1 MVKHIRMIAA
11 VCTVAILT
19 LVGCSNIG
27 DATASNGNDE
37 TTAVEFSLASKT
49 PYYALIGPGKV
60 DLDDTVSP
68 VTYKISGES
77 ATGLLYPPANSST
90 TPATAAGEP
99 IEIAFTDEAGDGV
112 LKKTLKGVVVD
123 DWTFT
128 LYAYQGGKLVLKGT
142 SKCAIK
148 SSGANSVKF
157 TLSSYGVETKGSY
170 EVTIKYTG
178 TTNAWDSAYN
188 LAWALYDETTG
199 KLLANDGTAS
209 TSAAINDVTATAS
222 AAVSTS
228 TGVKVDATDVKP
240 GTYIFRVRIM
250 NSGTEYATSFDH
262 LTVEPGRKTI
272 GSLEF
277 GDIISTR
284 PAAPASLQVQLLNND
299 NFKPSTGDF
308 YTVRLYWPV
317 SSTMNEE
324 SYELIVKEF
333 TDTSTDPLP
342 HASSVTATTINAEEF
357 THLYDFGDIL
367 ELKPGTSTTNNPN
380 IFNIGYK
387 AGSLY
392 AGSTEL
398 VLLLPT
404 GRMFDFQIR
413 AKNSIGPSEATLR
426 SDATKTI
433 ADTPVAV
440 TSLSAASDNKTT
452 SLSQTNLGTGYQG
465 AVLPFEIADAGSTY
479 HKHVVVTQ
487 VKYILNGGTWKI
499 DSANNDA
506 SAVKTDYIIYDKN
519 YAAYD
524 ASMNDDAKTEA
535 YIKLAEINPTK
546 NGDGTANTSYPKL
559 TNSAGVDFTQWNY
572 SYGNALITDI
582 KYNILGYKNIAVTA
596 IYGST
601 TGDIIVAKNDVS
613 VEEIAVLESS
623 AISIASGTNAQ
634 TENSTPYNSTTGI
647 SVGRG
652 TAAQYVT
659 VKVTTAA
666 TFAGGYYELW
676 INGTLRESLPY
687 VTTGLRFS
695 NFSTADLNKGVEN
708 EILVKAVTASGKVA
722 SAKTTI
728 KLTN

>member
-49 PYYALIGPGKV
+49 PYNALIGPGKV
-60 DLDDTVSP
+60 DLDDTNSP

-77 ATGLLYPPANSST
+77 ATGLLYPPANSSAS
-90 TPATAAGEP
+90 PATAAGEP
-99 IEIAFTDEAGDGV
+99 IEIAFDETGN
-112 LKKTLKGVVVD
+112 KKTLKGVVVD

-148 SSGANSVKF
+148 SSGANTVKF

-170 EVTIKYTG
+170 KVTIKYTG
-178 TTNAWDSAYN
+178 KTNAWDPAYN

-209 TSAAINDVTATAS
+209 TSAAINDLTAENS

-228 TGVKVDATDVKP
+228 TGVEVSSTNVKP

-262 LTVEPGRKTI
+262 LTVEPGRETI

-284 PAAPASLQVQLLNND
+284 PDKPASLQVQLLNND

-333 TDTSTDPLP
+333 TDTSTAPLP

-367 ELKPGTSTTNNPN
+367 ELKPGTSTTDNPN
-380 IFNIGYK
+380 NFNIGYK

-413 AKNSIGPSEATLR
+413 AKNSIGPSDATLR

-433 ADTPVAV
+433 AEEPVAV
-440 TSLSAASDNKTT
+440 NSLSAASDNKTT
-452 SLSQTNLGTGYQG
+452 SLSQTNLGTGYLG
-465 AVLPFEIADAGSTY
+465 AVLPFGIADAETPTY
-479 HKHVVVTQ
+479 YKHVVVTQ

-499 DSANNDA
+499 DAANNDA

-524 ASMNDDAKTEA
+524 SNMDDDAKTAA
-535 YIKLAEINPTK
+535 YIPLAEINQTK
-546 NGDGTANTSYPKL
+546 NSDGTANNSYPKL

-601 TGDIIVAKNDVS
+601 TGDITVAKNDVS
-613 VEEIAVLESS
+613 VEEIAVLEPT

-634 TENSTPYNSTTGI
+634 TENSTAYNSTTGI
-647 SVGRG
+647 SVDRG

>member
-60 DLDDTVSP
+60 DLDDTDSP

-77 ATGLLYPPANSST
+77 ATGLLYPPANSSAST
-90 TPATAAGEP
+90 ATAAGEP
-99 IEIAFTDEAGDGV
+99 IEIAFDETG
-112 LKKTLKGVVVD
+112 KKTLTGVVVD

-128 LYAYQGGKLVLKGT
+128 LYAYQNGNLVLKGT

-209 TSAAINDVTATAS
+209 TSAAINDLTAANS
-222 AAVSTS
+222 AAVAS
-228 TGVKVDATDVKP
+228 TGVKVDATNVKP

-333 TDTSTDPLP
+333 INTSTAPLP

-367 ELKPGTSTTNNPN
+367 ELKPGTSTTDNPN
-380 IFNIGYK
+380 TFNIGYK

-413 AKNSIGPSEATLR
+413 AKNSIGPSDATLR

-433 ADTPVAV
+433 GDNPVAV

-452 SLSQTNLGTGYQG
+452 SLSQTNLGTGYLG
-465 AVLPFEIADAGSTY
+465 AVLPFEIANATPAY

-519 YAAYD
+519 YAAYE
-524 ASMNDDAKTEA
+524 ASMNDSAKTAA
-535 YIKLAEINPTK
+535 YIPLTEINPTK
-546 NGDGTANTSYPKL
+546 NGDGTANDSYPKL

-601 TGDIIVAKNDVS
+601 TGDITVAKTDVS
-613 VEEIAVLESS
+613 VEEIAELESS

-634 TENSTPYNSTTGI
+634 TENSTAYNPTTGI